1 MPIVTIKEPQ
11 TSEMVALLSAAPGPV
26 PVAFRCHFLSVTA
39 ADLLEAPRPQA
50 SGGTLVVSHILCDHL
65 SLCLWSAD
73 TEAYSEGAS
82 QLQEKMLFPF
92 SARFTHLLSC
102 FYVNLMTL
110 LLKGHLDMIC
120 GPLGSLFYKIHTH
133 QFLLRNKGSLDW
145 RAEEG

>member
-1 MPIVTIKEPQ
+1 
-11 TSEMVALLSAAPGPV
+11 MVALLPAAPGPV

-65 SLCLWSAD
+65 SLYLWSAD
-73 TEAYSEGAS
+73 TEAYSEGPS

-92 SARFTHLLSC
+92 STRFTHLLSC